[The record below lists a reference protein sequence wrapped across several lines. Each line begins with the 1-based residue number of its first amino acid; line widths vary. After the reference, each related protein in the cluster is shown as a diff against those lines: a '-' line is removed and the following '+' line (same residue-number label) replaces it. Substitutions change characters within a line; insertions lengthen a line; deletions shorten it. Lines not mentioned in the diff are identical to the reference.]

1 MYSNTMSTSG
11 TPKFIIDQKE
21 GGGRGGGGRGD
32 DVSKEIGGSVRL
44 PV

>member
-1 MYSNTMSTSG
+1 M
-11 TPKFIIDQKE
+11 KIIIDQKV
-21 GGGRGGGGRGD
+21 GGGERGD